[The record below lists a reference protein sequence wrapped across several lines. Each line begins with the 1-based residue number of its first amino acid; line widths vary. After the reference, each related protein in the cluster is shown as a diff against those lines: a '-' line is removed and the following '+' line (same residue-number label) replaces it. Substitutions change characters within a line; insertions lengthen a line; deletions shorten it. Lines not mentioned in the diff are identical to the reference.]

1 MLEQDQC
8 CFNWEGW
15 PAPWTIIY
23 MLVAFFSFCILFC
36 CTDLKYQW
44 SQIPKMHYQEH
55 ISEDCCF
62 LNPERVWCYPGE
74 HLVGNAT
81 RLASACLAGLPPWQV
96 STTVCL
102 KYQIGFQYCIEFE
115 PKINIFIGLQ
125 HPAMQKQNIDFQK
138 TKILKIILIFVLFFW
153 LCFL

>member
-1 MLEQDQC
+1 
-8 CFNWEGW
+8 
-15 PAPWTIIY
+15 

-62 LNPERVWCYPGE
+62 LNPARVWCYPGE

-102 KYQIGFQYCIEFE
+102 KYQIG
-115 PKINIFIGLQ
+115 KRLQ
-125 HPAMQKQNIDFQK
+125 HMM
-138 TKILKIILIFVLFFW
+138 VL
-153 LCFL
+153 